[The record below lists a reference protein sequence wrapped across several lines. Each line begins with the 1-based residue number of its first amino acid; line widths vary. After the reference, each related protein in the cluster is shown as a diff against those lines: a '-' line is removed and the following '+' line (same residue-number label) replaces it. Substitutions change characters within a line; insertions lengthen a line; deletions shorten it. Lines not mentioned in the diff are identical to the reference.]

1 MTLPHAIVISDH
13 NHRISLGNP
22 TVARIFGHRPEE
34 LIGKDSRILFASI
47 DDSERVRGLRLS
59 FDGTGVED
67 SIEPLVVNC
76 RHKNGA
82 TFPAE
87 IIATVIRNPD
97 GDALGTMKL
106 IRDVTLQ
113 LKQAEDLRQAHRMD
127 ALGQLTGGIAH
138 DFNNL
143 LTIIIGNLEL
153 FDASPN
159 EEQARRLV
167 ARASEA
173 ALVGARLTRR
183 LLGFAR
189 QRKLESVLVSLNEQ
203 ISNMMDLLRRS
214 LGETIEVTTSLAP
227 DLCAVRVDPSEIENA
242 VLNLAINAR
251 DAMPNGGRLALKTCN
266 VSLDTNDEV
275 GEYGLPAGNYA
286 CLSVQD
292 SGSGMAPDVIAR
304 AFEPFFTTKPLGH
317 GTGIGLAS
325 VYGFAKQSGGNA
337 TIYSEIDGGTV
348 VTLYLPAVARSGE
361 TGSESG

>member
-1 MTLPHAIVISDH
+1 
-13 NHRISLGNP
+13 
-22 TVARIFGHRPEE
+22 
-34 LIGKDSRILFASI
+34 
-47 DDSERVRGLRLS
+47 
-59 FDGTGVED
+59 
-67 SIEPLVVNC
+67 
-76 RHKNGA
+76 
-82 TFPAE
+82 
-87 IIATVIRNPD
+87 
-97 GDALGTMKL
+97 
-106 IRDVTLQ
+106 
-113 LKQAEDLRQAHRMD
+113 
-127 ALGQLTGGIAH
+127 
-138 DFNNL
+138 
-143 LTIIIGNLEL
+143 
-153 FDASPN
+153 
-159 EEQARRLV
+159 
-167 ARASEA
+167 
-173 ALVGARLTRR
+173 
-183 LLGFAR
+183 
-189 QRKLESVLVSLNEQ
+189 
-203 ISNMMDLLRRS
+203 MDLLRRS

-361 TGSESG
+361 TGSESASPLPKSTGETILVVEDNPDLRTLSLTRLKLLGYRVFEAESGPAALAILDSGEQIDLVFSDVVMPGGVTGYELARLARARFPSINILLTSGYDAELASAQGEGSDDLKLLRKPYKQLDLARAMREVLDT